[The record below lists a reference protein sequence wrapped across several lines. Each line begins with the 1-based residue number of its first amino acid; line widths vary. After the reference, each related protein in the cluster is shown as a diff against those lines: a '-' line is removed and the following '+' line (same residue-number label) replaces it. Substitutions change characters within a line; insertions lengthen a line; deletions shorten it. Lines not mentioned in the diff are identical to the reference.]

1 MRTMHFRNHIK
12 PVHFEI
18 QYNIFLTYKLST
30 QNTPSRTSLRP
41 PTRGAFELSSEMT
54 QLLYCNAEL
63 IWGSLG
69 SWHAFLK
76 NIKSTGDFSKNLVQH
91 TRMVHE

>member
-1 MRTMHFRNHIK
+1 MRTMRTMHFRNHIK

-54 QLLYCNAEL
+54 QLLYCNAKL
-63 IWGSLG
+63 ICFCVPWAPGM
-69 SWHAFLK
+69 
-76 NIKSTGDFSKNLVQH
+76 
-91 TRMVHE
+91 RY